1 MEPNRGD
8 TADGPGQQGR
18 ERERD
23 GDDERLGEIGAGAI
37 GEMPGLGT
45 GAAG

>member
-23 GDDERLGEIGAGAI
+23 GDDERLERL
-37 GEMPGLGT
+37 EQEHW
-45 GAAG
+45 